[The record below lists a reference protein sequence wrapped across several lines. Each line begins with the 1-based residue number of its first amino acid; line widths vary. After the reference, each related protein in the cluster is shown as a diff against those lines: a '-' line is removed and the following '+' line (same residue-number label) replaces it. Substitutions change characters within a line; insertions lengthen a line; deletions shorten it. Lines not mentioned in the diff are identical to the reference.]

1 MHTPQTDRY
10 FVDGNSKTQQKIVLT
25 VLTTCKQLFWEI
37 LTWKLKRLLYITP
50 PWRSYQTRFWEPSGD
65 ILAEALVG
73 LNNAWQS
80 VGMVIHG
87 EVPYH
92 KSAVCLQNTFLA
104 VAS

>member
-1 MHTPQTDRY
+1 M
-10 FVDGNSKTQQKIVLT
+10 NSQVCGKFAIEV
-25 VLTTCKQLFWEI
+25 
-37 LTWKLKRLLYITP
+37 TP

-92 KSAVCLQNTFLA
+92 KSAVYLENTFLA

>member
-1 MHTPQTDRY
+1 MYMYLLDSKYIFKFIAEKLISVKKDCKKRSPTP
-10 FVDGNSKTQQKIVLT
+10 GIEPGPSG
-25 VLTTCKQLFWEI
+25 
-37 LTWKLKRLLYITP
+37 WKPGITP

-73 LNNAWQS
+73 LNKAWQL

>member
-1 MHTPQTDRY
+1 M
-10 FVDGNSKTQQKIVLT
+10 NSLNWTTITVIVVFYVIIL
-25 VLTTCKQLFWEI
+25 EI
-37 LTWKLKRLLYITP
+37 VVGTYLTP